1 MTNIQAALG
10 LAQLEQIEHFIE
22 TKRKNYEFYKQEIN
36 KIHGLKILEFKG
48 NIRPNYWFYSLYIDE
63 NYPLNRDELIRY
75 LASKKIQTRPIWGLI
90 SEQKPYKNTP
100 DIQDEKAYK
109 YLEHVVNIP
118 CSSNLQKEDAEYVV
132 ECLKQAGV

>member
-75 LASKKIQTRPIWGLI
+75 LASKK
-90 SEQKPYKNTP
+90 KNTP
-100 DIQDEKAYK
+100 G
-109 YLEHVVNIP
+109 
-118 CSSNLQKEDAEYVV
+118 SSNLQKEDAEYVV